1 MCPLVVSI
9 TQLLIDFIEYY
20 FSPDKGWWTSYVCEI
35 IRWIFVVLEHHRP
48 SLLSC
53 LCPQDLGSVSRIG
66 PAWLC
71 PLLRILRASV
81 LPTSSHEQSLLYW
94 CIRYTPMGKAL
105 QFVSSRCSGGSAD
118 GQGVLET
125 RLHSSALEE
134 SKECW
139 GWRVRSGC

>member
-20 FSPDKGWWTSYVCEI
+20 FRPEEGWWTKYVCEI
-35 IRWIFVVLEHHRP
+35 IRWFFVVLEHHRP
-48 SLLSC
+48 SLLSFVS
-53 LCPQDLGSVSRIG
+53 PESKSVIRIG
-66 PAWLC
+66 PVWWFC
-71 PLLRILRASV
+71 PLLRILRARV

-94 CIRYTPMGKAL
+94 CIRYTPMGKTL
-105 QFVSSRCSGGSAD
+105 QFVSSCCSGGSAD
-118 GQGVLET
+118 GQGVLEM